1 MRLKLL
7 FSNEKEIWIWFDD
20 VEDLINF
27 IKARKIRTFNFPLIR
42 FVCKE
47 EHGNRYYYVLRCNDG
62 AVNYVLIGA
71 NATDYSGHGSRDK
84 KLIEEMFK
92 WLGIK
97 ERPVSYLINL
107 LIDKI
112 GHEVEL

>member
-1 MRLKLL
+1 MRLKFL
-7 FSNEKEIWIWFDD
+7 FSDEKEVWVWFND
-20 VEDLINF
+20 VEDLISF
-27 IKARKIRTFNFPLIR
+27 IKARKIKIFNSPLMR

-47 EHGNRYYYVLRCNDG
+47 EHGNRYYYMLKCSDG
-62 AVNYVLIGA
+62 YTNYVLIGA

-84 KLIEEMFK
+84 KLIEETFE
-92 WLGIK
+92 WLGIE